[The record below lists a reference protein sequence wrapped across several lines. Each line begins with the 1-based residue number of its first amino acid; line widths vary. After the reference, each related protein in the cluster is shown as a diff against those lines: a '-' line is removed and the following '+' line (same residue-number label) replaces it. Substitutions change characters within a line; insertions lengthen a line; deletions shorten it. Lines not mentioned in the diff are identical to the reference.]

1 MLIAQSN
8 ILRLDM
14 FEYFEK
20 ILRRGD
26 DVQKSWRHIVF
37 GIICEEDYFLLK
49 RFEKKGDD
57 AFVDSDVGLKIAD
70 YCVEFDIVFHTI
82 QIKLLKYYILSHTET
97 IQVIS
102 TLSSFFLG

>member
-1 MLIAQSN
+1 MSE
-8 ILRLDM
+8 D
-14 FEYFEK
+14 FEK

-26 DVQKSWRHIVF
+26 DVQKGWRHVVF

-57 AFVDSDVGLKIAD
+57 AFVDSYIGLKIAD
-70 YCVEFDIVFHTI
+70 YCVELYIVFHTI

-97 IQVIS
+97 IKAIS
-102 TLSSFFLG
+102 TLSSFCFG